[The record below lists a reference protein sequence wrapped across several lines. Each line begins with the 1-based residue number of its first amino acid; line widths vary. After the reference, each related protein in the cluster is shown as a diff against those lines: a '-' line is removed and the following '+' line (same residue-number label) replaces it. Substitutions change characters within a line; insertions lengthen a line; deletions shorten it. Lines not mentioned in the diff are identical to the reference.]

1 MWNATAISKRLDI
14 EYPIIQGPF
23 GGGGSSVD
31 LVAAVSNAGGL
42 GSFGLQTVEA
52 NEIGTIIGRIR
63 KATERPFS
71 VNLWVSTPGS
81 IPEVDDV
88 MAGKIQAM
96 FASHFENL
104 GLEVPPLPERF
115 TPDFGEQ
122 MEAMLEARPPA
133 VSFVYGVPPD
143 WVLEQCRSR
152 GITIMGTA
160 TTVQEAKALELAD
173 VDCIIASSSEAG
185 GHRGSFIK
193 SAEDS
198 LSGAISLIPQVVDNV
213 RLPVVAAGGIVDA
226 RGIAAAFA
234 LGAQGVQIGTA
245 FLACDES
252 NASDPHRKA
261 LFSAHA
267 ENTKLSRAISGR
279 LARNIQSDFIDEI
292 HLNGLS
298 IPPYPVEAWFVKQL
312 QAAAL
317 KQKRYEYLSFSAGQ
331 TTSLIRHKK
340 ASELMD
346 ELVRETPRLLERM
359 FRGPAAV

>member
-1 MWNATAISKRLDI
+1 
-14 EYPIIQGPF
+14 
-23 GGGGSSVD
+23 
-31 LVAAVSNAGGL
+31 
-42 GSFGLQTVEA
+42 
-52 NEIGTIIGRIR
+52 
-63 KATERPFS
+63 

-81 IPEVDDV
+81 IPEVDGV
-88 MAGKIQAM
+88 MAGKIQAIL
-96 FASHFENL
+96 APHFENL

-115 TPDFGEQ
+115 VPDPDEQ
-122 MEAMLEARPPA
+122 IVAMLKARPPA

-143 WVLEQCRSR
+143 WVLEQCRSQ

-160 TTVQEAKALELAD
+160 TTVEEAKALELAD

-213 RLPVVAAGGIVDA
+213 KLPVVAAGGIVDA

-252 NASDPHRKA
+252 NASDPHREA
-261 LFSAHA
+261 LFSAA
-267 ENTKLSRAISGR
+267 AKNTKLSRAITGR

-292 HLNGLS
+292 QLNGLS

-312 QAAAL
+312 QAAAF

-331 TTSLIRHKK
+331 TTSLIRQKK
-340 ASELMD
+340 ASELMN
-346 ELVRETPRLLERM
+346 ELIRETPRLLERM

>member
-1 MWNATAISKRLDI
+1 MWNATTISKRLGI

-23 GGGGSSVD
+23 GGGASSVD

-42 GSFGLQTVEA
+42 GSFGLQIAEA

-81 IPEVDDV
+81 IPDIDGV
-88 MAGKIQAM
+88 MAGKIQAIL
-96 FASHFENL
+96 APHFESL

-115 TPDFGEQ
+115 VPDPDEQ
-122 MEAMLEARPPA
+122 MDAMIEARPPA
-133 VSFVYGVPPD
+133 VSFVYGIPPD
-143 WVLEQCRSR
+143 WVLERCRSR
-152 GITIMGTA
+152 GITMMGTA

-213 RLPVVAAGGIVDA
+213 KLPVVAAGGIVDA

-252 NASDPHRKA
+252 NASDPHREA
-261 LFSAHA
+261 LFSSHA
-267 ENTKLSRAISGR
+267 KNTKLSRAITGR

-298 IPPYPVEAWFVKQL
+298 IPPYPVGAWFVKQL
-312 QAAAL
+312 QAAAFE
-317 KQKRYEYLSFSAGQ
+317 QKRYEYLSFSAGQ

-340 ASELMD
+340 ARELME
-346 ELVRETPRLLERM
+346 ELVCETPRLLERM
-359 FRGPAAV
+359 CRGSAAV